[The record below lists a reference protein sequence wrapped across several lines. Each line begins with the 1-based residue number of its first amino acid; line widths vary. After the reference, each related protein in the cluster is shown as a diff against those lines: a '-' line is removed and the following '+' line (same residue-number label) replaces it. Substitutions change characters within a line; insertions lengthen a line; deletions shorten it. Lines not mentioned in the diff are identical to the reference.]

1 MYSPKIPERL
11 IPPLYRLG
19 QAQGRPMTHL
29 VAEAVERYLA
39 AEGWL
44 DECAPPNAPP
54 DNVVRG
60 VFDGADGRRATS
72 TPCLA
77 SAT

>member
-1 MYSPKIPERL
+1 MYSPKIPERM
-11 IPPLYRLG
+11 IPLLYRLG

-44 DECAPPNAPP
+44 DGAPADVLPTS
-54 DNVVRG
+54 VVRR
-60 VFDGADGRRATS
+60 VFDGADERTA
-72 TPCLA
+72 A
-77 SAT
+77 

>member
-44 DECAPPNAPP
+44 GDLDESDASP
-54 DNVVRG
+54 DNIVRG
-60 VFDGADGRRATS
+60 VFDRADERPA
-72 TPCLA
+72 A
-77 SAT
+77 

>member
-44 DECAPPNAPP
+44 GDLEPADDPP

-60 VFDGADGRRATS
+60 VFAGADERRTA
-72 TPCLA
+72 
-77 SAT
+77 

>member
-1 MYSPKIPERL
+1 MYSPRIPERL

-44 DECAPPNAPP
+44 DDLEPSDVPPA
-54 DNVVRG
+54 NVVRG
-60 VFDGADGRRATS
+60 VFHGAGERTA
-72 TPCLA
+72 A
-77 SAT
+77 

>member
-1 MYSPKIPERL
+1 MYSPKISERL

-19 QAQGRPMTHL
+19 QARGRPMTHL

-44 DECAPPNAPP
+44 DEFAPP

-60 VFDGADGRRATS
+60 VFDS
-72 TPCLA
+72 TDERTA
-77 SAT
+77 A